1 MSQKPNQY
9 QGGIKL
15 KKIIST
21 LIVLLVLV
29 ATSALCTAETFPWN
43 TLQSDLA
50 PMIGVARQTLG
61 NGVYEPQYY
70 YEPGYGLTLVQP
82 VQAFTPDISL
92 AVERLLEL
100 YTAYSTATIPLDEWI
115 SVVAIGT
122 LDKSTMLVKMKNGDI
137 QAFAKGQIS
146 QQEIRQR
153 TMFFFNGTRL

>member
-1 MSQKPNQY
+1 M
-9 QGGIKL
+9 
-15 KKIIST
+15 
-21 LIVLLVLV
+21 
-29 ATSALCTAETFPWN
+29 
-43 TLQSDLA
+43 A

-70 YEPGYGLTLVQP
+70 YEPGYGLTLIQQ

-100 YTAYSTATIPLDEWI
+100 YTAHSTTTIPLDEWI
-115 SVVAIGT
+115 SVVAVGT

-137 QAFAKGQIS
+137 QAFSKGQIT
-146 QQEIRQR
+146 QQEIRRR